1 MQTKT
6 TLLAFALLAFAAAAA
21 ACDAT
26 PPDSF
31 RDFEGGT
38 GGESGSD
45 TGGLDIICV
54 SDEDGVTAE
63 REYGEG
69 CPMDYTLGCVASE
82 YPDPTS
88 GAACCKLFEESNC
101 HMNWGESTCP
111 TGFVRVC
118 TVEALG
124 NGDGDGDT
132 EPAQVCGTS
141 TGSTLYVEEGP
152 DCEAPGTFHYCYVGD
167 FNGPGAD
174 IGVCCD
180 GGQCDTVAITRSCD
194 AGFERACDTI
204 AP

>member
-1 MQTKT
+1 MQPKL
-6 TLLAFALLAFAAAAA
+6 TLLTFALLTLAAAAA
-21 ACDAT
+21 ACEST
-26 PPDSF
+26 PAESF

-101 HMNWGESTCP
+101 HMNWGESTCSA
-111 TGFVRVC
+111 GFVRVC
-118 TVEALG
+118 AAAAPEIAPMQLCGSFTILYQDYSGVCDANTEHVCWEGEYIDNLG
-124 NGDGDGDT
+124 NGSASACCAASGDPGSCELVAWGT
-132 EPAQVCGTS
+132 ECLATQWHVCD
-141 TGSTLYVEEGP
+141 V
-152 DCEAPGTFHYCYVGD
+152 
-167 FNGPGAD
+167 
-174 IGVCCD
+174 
-180 GGQCDTVAITRSCD
+180 Q
-194 AGFERACDTI
+194 
-204 AP
+204 